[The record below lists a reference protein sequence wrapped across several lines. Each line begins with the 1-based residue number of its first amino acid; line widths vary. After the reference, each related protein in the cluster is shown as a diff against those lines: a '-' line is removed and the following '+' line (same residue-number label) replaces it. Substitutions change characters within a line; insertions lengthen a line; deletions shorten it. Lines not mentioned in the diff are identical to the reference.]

1 MLIAAL
7 IFLLVVVVSV
17 AIVLLY
23 ISGMSAK
30 NNGWA
35 VLAET
40 YRLTGDFPERRLG
53 FVTTTL
59 NGYVLQHLMV
69 IGLAESG
76 LCLRPIQLF
85 RAFHPS
91 LLVPWERVSSERQA
105 NSFGVFYRVELGLP
119 GMRIEWNEDTH
130 LKLRELL
137 PASWTAAQVALT
149 SPEP

>member
-40 YRLTGDFPERRLG
+40 YRLTEDFPARRLG

-91 LLVPWERVSSERQA
+91 LRIPWERVSSERQENA
-105 NSFGVFYRVELGLP
+105 FGVFYRVELGLP
-119 GMRIEWNEDTH
+119 GMRIEWNENTH

-137 PASWTAAQVALT
+137 PAGWTAAQVAL
-149 SPEP
+149 S